1 MKTTVYVVT
10 HKKVDL
16 TPLALSPCYRL
27 IRVGD
32 CGGQPGELLS
42 DRTGENIAEKNPN
55 YCELTALYWIWKND
69 VVSDVVG
76 LCHYR
81 RFFTTAKVS
90 ASPRHILTEAQ
101 IGELL
106 QRYDVITS
114 RKEYSYRGAYRAY
127 LDCGRAKDV
136 ETTEQAIRTLC
147 PEYLDAFRSEF
158 LESAGGYPAN
168 MLICR
173 KPVLDAYCAWLFP
186 LLNEVEAHTDLIG
199 YTPQEARIYGYLSE
213 RLWGVWL
220 AKQDLRVKTMR
231 ILNTEES
238 PGVRSCLRE
247 CGKAIGLEQATK
259 RGIFR
264 LKK

>member
-16 TPLALSPCYRL
+16 TPLSLSPCYRL
-27 IRVGD
+27 IRVGAY
-32 CGGQPGELLS
+32 GGEPGPLLS
-42 DRTGENIAEKNPN
+42 DRTGENIAGKNAN

-69 VVSDVVG
+69 TASDVVG

-81 RFFTTAKVS
+81 RYFTTAKVS

-101 IGELL
+101 ITALM
-106 QRYDVITS
+106 QRYDVVTS

-158 LESAGGYPAN
+158 LESSGGYPAN
-168 MLICR
+168 MFLCR
-173 KPVLDAYCAWLFP
+173 RPVLDAYCAWLFRI
-186 LLNEVEAHTDLIG
+186 LDYVEAHTDLTG
-199 YTPQEARIYGYLSE
+199 YTRRRPGSTATFPSGSGASGWQNRICRSGRCGSSIPKKHRTAGNTCGSAVRPSDWN
-213 RLWGVWL
+213 RLQSACCSG
-220 AKQDLRVKTMR
+220 
-231 ILNTEES
+231 
-238 PGVRSCLRE
+238 
-247 CGKAIGLEQATK
+247 
-259 RGIFR
+259 
-264 LKK
+264 

>member
-16 TPLALSPCYRL
+16 TPLSLSPCYRL
-27 IRVGD
+27 IRVGAY
-32 CGGQPGELLS
+32 GGEPGPLLS
-42 DRTGENIAEKNPN
+42 DRTGENIAEKNAN

-69 VVSDVVG
+69 TASDVVG

-81 RFFTTAKVS
+81 RYFTTAKVS

-101 IGELL
+101 ITALM
-106 QRYDVITS
+106 QRYDVVTS

-168 MLICR
+168 MFLCR
-173 KPVLDAYCAWLFP
+173 RPVLDAYCTWLFRI
-186 LLNEVEAHTDLIG
+186 LDYVEAHTDLTG

-213 RLWGVWL
+213 RLWSVWL
-220 AKQDLRVKTMR
+220 AKQDLQVRTMR
-231 ILNTEES
+231 ILNTEET
-238 PGVRSCLRE
+238 PDGGKYLRE
-247 CGKAIGLEQATK
+247 CCKAVGLEQAAK
-259 RGIFR
+259 RLLFR
-264 LKK
+264 IRK